1 MCHTNDDFEG
11 RCLCSWL
18 ALWLWR
24 RYTII
29 QPTSWRTCP
38 LGYPPQESSGA
49 FGSKQLL
56 YVEKDQPEMQL
67 HCKEEAGIPNAIASA
82 LICHTACWTS
92 VTELLQNNWR
102 TVLPGSIPDRN
113 ANSVLGLWSNY
124 FDHTYHTYQSIFP
137 EIILYWVISLNVSL
151 AQNVANIQKKSRK
164 TRCPN
169 TQHNACVFLASHR
182 TSFWN

>member
-1 MCHTNDDFEG
+1 MCHTNYDFEG

-24 RYTII
+24 WHTII

-56 YVEKDQPEMQL
+56 YVEKDQPEIQL
-67 HCKEEAGIPNAIASA
+67 HCKEEAGIPDAIALA

-102 TVLPGSIPDRN
+102 TVLPGSTPDRN
-113 ANSVLGLWSNY
+113 ANSALGLWSNY
-124 FDHTYHTYQSIFP
+124 LNTYQSIFP

-151 AQNVANIQKKSRK
+151 AKNVANIQKNLERLGVQILS
-164 TRCPN
+164 T
-169 TQHNACVFLASHR
+169 TLVYF
-182 TSFWN
+182 